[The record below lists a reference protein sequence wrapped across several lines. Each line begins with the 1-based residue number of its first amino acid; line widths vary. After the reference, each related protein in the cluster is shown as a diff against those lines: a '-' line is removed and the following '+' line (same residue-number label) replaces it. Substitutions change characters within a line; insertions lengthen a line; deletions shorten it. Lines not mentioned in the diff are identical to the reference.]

1 MNKAMLIG
9 NLGADPDT
17 RYLDNGDAVTTIS
30 IATNK
35 RWKDKTTGEQ
45 KEHTEWH
52 RCTAFGKRAE
62 TMTQYLR
69 KGSKVFIEGE
79 LRTRKWTDKD
89 TIERYSTEIRVDNF
103 EFLDKKEAGPPHP
116 ADSPSYNTGEGKKP
130 DTDQDGLPPQSRQ
143 DAEDSHPDDFDDDI
157 PF

>member
-9 NLGADPDT
+9 NLGSDPDT
-17 RYLDNGDAVTTIS
+17 RYLPNGDAVATIS
-30 IATNK
+30 VATNK
-35 RWKDKTTGEQ
+35 RWKDKQTGEQ
-45 KEHTEWH
+45 KDHTEWH

-62 TMTQYLR
+62 TIAKYLR

-79 LRTRKWTDKD
+79 LRTNKWTDKD
-89 TIERYSTEIRVDNF
+89 GIDRYSTDIRIDNF

-116 ADSPSYNTGEGKKP
+116 ADTPQYNAGEGKAPESQP
-130 DTDQDGLPPQSRQ
+130 DGSAPEQ
-143 DAEDSHPDDFDDDI
+143 EDFDDDI